1 MIISVEGNI
10 GSGKSTLVH
19 WLKNEFKDD
28 CRFIFLQEPVD
39 MWLNNVDKKGENI
52 LNKFYNNQEKYAF
65 SFQVMSYT
73 SKLHLIK
80 EAMKNNPGKIIITE
94 RCVHT
99 DREVFAKML
108 YNDGKIEDVYYNIYQ
123 AMFDE
128 FLNDMGVSK
137 FIYVK
142 TDPKICQDRIKKR
155 KRNEETG
162 IELEYLKK
170 CDHYHEEWMKNIGNI
185 LCLDGN
191 NEFKNDVNLLKKWKS
206 DILEFIMSGSVS
218 SFELADMYTS

>member
-28 CRFIFLQEPVD
+28 DRFIFLQEPVD
-39 MWLNNVDKKGENI
+39 MWLNNVDKNGENM

-80 EAMKNNPGKIIITE
+80 ESIKNNPGKIIITE

-99 DREVFAKML
+99 DKEVFAKML
-108 YNDGKIEDVYYNIYQ
+108 YNDGKIEEVCYNIYQ
-123 AMFDE
+123 TMFSE
-128 FLNDMGVSK
+128 FLNDMGVKK
-137 FIYVK
+137 FIFVN
-142 TDPKICQDRIKKR
+142 TNPTICYNRIKKR
-155 KRNEETG
+155 NRHEESG
-162 IELEYLKK
+162 ISLEYLEK
-170 CDHYHEEWMKNIGNI
+170 CDHYHKDWMNNINNI

-191 NEFKNDVNLLKKWKS
+191 NEFKNDEELLEKWKN
-206 DILEFIMSGSVS
+206 DILGFMACALIEKS
-218 SFELADMYTS
+218 